1 MTVVCCKCKKV
12 RIKGEWKRCS
22 DGSADAVSHTYCPAC
37 LDHARSET
45 LPSAKNYAPR
55 LTKHVPV
62 FLSARAA
69 EL

>member
-22 DGSADAVSHTYCPAC
+22 DDMADTISHTYCPIC

-45 LPSAKNYAPR
+45 LPNVKNYAPR
-55 LTKHVPV
+55 LIHQVPV
-62 FLSARAA
+62 FVNAQVV